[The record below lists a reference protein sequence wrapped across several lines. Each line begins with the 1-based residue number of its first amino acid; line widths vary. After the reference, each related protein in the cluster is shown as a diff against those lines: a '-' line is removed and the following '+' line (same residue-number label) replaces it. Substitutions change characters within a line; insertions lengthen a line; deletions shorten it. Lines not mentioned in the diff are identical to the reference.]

1 MGRTNGNRSGM
12 FAHVPYSTPIHICQ
26 IFRHEDG
33 EPNLDPEAGL
43 HLQLQDFA
51 AEALVEG
58 YEDLHDPIFIPSTAL
73 CAYLG
78 EGEDIASTVNQWK
91 GTVTHRKPGL
101 IMRHRESTPPEEIQ
115 PDREAIC

>member
-1 MGRTNGNRSGM
+1 M

-51 AEALVEG
+51 TEALVEEYG
-58 YEDLHDPIFIPSTAL
+58 DLHDPIFIPSTAL
-73 CAYLG
+73 CAYLDKG
-78 EGEDIASTVNQWK
+78 EHRASRVKQQK
-91 GTVTHRKPGL
+91 GRVTHRKPGL
-101 IMRHRESTPPEEIQ
+101 IKRPRESTPPEEIQ
-115 PDREAIC
+115 PDREAIIPSG